1 MCLLPVSF
9 SSAKQWCDERFR
21 SLPMGFRAGAF
32 DEGSVEVV
40 ESLSVSLKLNKLDG
54 QPIVAFH
61 DAKPIETLNVVDTSA
76 LVHKNDDS

>member
-1 MCLLPVSF
+1 MQNNGVMNVLE
-9 SSAKQWCDERFR
+9 AFR
-21 SLPMGFRAGAF
+21 GGVRARAF